1 MIDIQNLTKKFGS
14 IHALNDVSFQV
25 KKGEVLGFLGPN
37 GAGKSTTMN
46 ILTGYIPP
54 TSGSVKVDGH
64 DVMEEPMEV
73 KRRIG
78 YLPELPPLYGDMT
91 VEEYLKFICD
101 LKGVP
106 AKGRRKKLDDIM
118 YLVKIGDKKG
128 RLVRNLSKGYKQ
140 RVGLAQALVGDPEVL
155 ILDEPT
161 VGLDP
166 KQILEIRR
174 LITALGREHTII
186 LSTHILS
193 EVNAVCSSVAI
204 INNGKIAATGPVS
217 QFSAG
222 GSGKYMITLAADK
235 SLCREAIDKVSLINR
250 AEFIR
255 IDGDNSVFR
264 IESKSA
270 GDSRKELFNSL
281 AQAQIPIM
289 ELKPIGKNL
298 EEVFI
303 EITGKD
309 SVVESD
315 GEGGNE

>member
-1 MIDIQNLTKKFGS
+1 MIDIQNLTKKFGK
-14 IHALNDVSFQV
+14 INALNDVSFQV

-64 DVMEEPMEV
+64 DVLEEPMEV
-73 KRRIG
+73 KKRIG

-91 VEEYLKFICD
+91 VEEYLKFISD

-106 AKGRRKKLDDIM
+106 LKGRRQKMDNIM

-128 RLVRNLSKGYKQ
+128 RLIRNLSKGYRQ

-193 EVNAVCSSVAI
+193 EVTAVCSSVAI
-204 INNGKIAATGPVS
+204 INNGTIAATGPVS

-222 GSGKYMITLAADK
+222 GSGKFTVTLDGDK
-235 SLCREAIDKVSLINR
+235 TVCREAIDRVGEVGR
-250 AEFIR
+250 AEFLR
-255 IDGDNSVFR
+255 LDGDCSVFR
-264 IESKSA
+264 IESKTGLDA
-270 GDSRKELFNSL
+270 RRGLFTSL
-281 AQAQIPIM
+281 AQSEIAIM
-289 ELKPIGKNL
+289 ELKPIGKTL

-303 EITGKD
+303 DITGRD
-309 SVVESD
+309 NHQA
-315 GEGGNE
+315 GEED

>member
-1 MIDIQNLTKKFGS
+1 MIDIQNLTKKFGN
-14 IHALNDVSFQV
+14 IKALNDVSFQV

-64 DVMEEPMEV
+64 DVLEEPMEV
-73 KRRIG
+73 KKRIG
-78 YLPELPPLYGDMT
+78 YLPEIPPLYGDMT
-91 VEEYLKFICD
+91 VNEYLKFICD

-106 AKGRRKKLDDIM
+106 VKGRRQKLDDIM

-140 RVGLAQALVGDPEVL
+140 RVGLAQALVGNPEVL

-193 EVNAVCSSVAI
+193 EVTAVCSSVAI

-222 GSGKYMITLAADK
+222 GSGKFTITLDGDK
-235 SLCREAIDKVSLINR
+235 SLCRKAIDKVSQVDR
-250 AEFIR
+250 VEFLR
-255 IDGDNSVFR
+255 LDGDCSVFR
-264 IESKSA
+264 VESKPGQDA
-270 GDSRKELFNSL
+270 RKELSKSL
-281 AQAQIPIM
+281 FQSDISIM
-289 ELKPIGKNL
+289 ELKPIGKTL

-303 EITGKD
+303 DITGRD
-309 SVVESD
+309 NTHTE
-315 GEGGNE
+315 EEEE

>member
-14 IHALNDVSFQV
+14 INALNDVSFQV
-25 KKGEVLGFLGPN
+25 KRGEVLGFLGPN

-46 ILTGYIPP
+46 ILTGYIPA

-73 KRRIG
+73 KKRIG

-91 VEEYLKFICD
+91 VEEYLRFICD

-106 AKGRRKKLDDIM
+106 AKGRRQKLDDIM

-128 RLVRNLSKGYKQ
+128 RLVRNLSKGYRQ
-140 RVGLAQALVGDPEVL
+140 RVGLAQALVGNPEVL

-222 GSGKYMITLAADK
+222 GSGKFMITLDADK
-235 SLCREAIDKVSLINR
+235 SKCREAIDRVNTISR

-255 IDGDNSVFR
+255 VDGDCSVYR
-264 IESKSA
+264 IESKSGTDA
-270 GDSRKELFNSL
+270 RKELFTSL
-281 AQAQIPIM
+281 AQADVSIM
-289 ELKPIGKNL
+289 ELKPIGKTL

-309 SVVESD
+309 NTVAAE
-315 GEGGNE
+315 EE